1 MAEGFSVVTYA
12 LCNKQTQKAI
22 SEAIEGLADGMR
34 FKGSVATKADLPLI
48 ARKGDLYIVEE
59 DKSKVVFSGGV
70 WVEFDHELELIAG
83 TGIEITPTLD
93 GGLEIS
99 NTGTSFT
106 AIVDVVN
113 TYADLLAYDIS
124 KLKDNDIIEVL
135 SDINHDN
142 TVSYYKLKPV
152 VDSEGNIN
160 IDPFNDDPSEN
171 WQYVTS
177 QQPTYTKVEADNK
190 FLTEVAADNKYL
202 TGIEAGEGIDVT
214 LNSEGVPVISTEPLS
229 SNVVDVVNTY
239 TDLQNYD
246 ITNLKEN
253 DIIEVLEDSE
263 HNNSISFYKYN
274 GEVSTPTY
282 LSYDTPSI
290 ISLEN
295 GSNFVKI
302 DKDGRFVV
310 VINGSSFQLWGIFLG
325 SSRRCEAN
333 SYSACEESTAYTNN
347 SNFTIDSIQYSDFGY
362 LSRNL
367 SYLSL
372 YSNYPQVNKIDG
384 KSGRDTAFAYTYGD
398 LHIDPVAT
406 WNYITSQGPFTTFD
420 DFSAGTGISINTN
433 SEGKLEISNTQTSA
447 AWGNITGTLD
457 DQLDLATALNEKQD
471 TLTPGN
477 GISIVENSAGELEIS
492 TDLVVPTGVST
503 TTVNSITDVGTLPT
517 LIFTPDAV
525 TGNLTIAWS
534 QGTLPTKGADTT
546 VATGLSYDPQEVWT
560 GGNY

>member
-99 NTGTSFT
+99 NTGTVFT

-113 TYADLLAYDIS
+113 TYTDLLAYDIS
-124 KLKDNDIIEVL
+124 KLKDDDIIEVL

-171 WQYVTS
+171 WQYITS

-214 LNSEGVPVISTEPLS
+214 LDSEGKPVISTEPLA
-229 SNVVDVVNTY
+229 SNVIDVVKTHSKL
-239 TDLQNYD
+239 TNYD
-246 ITNLKEN
+246 LTKVKLN
-253 DIIEVLEDSE
+253 DIIEVLSDEALD
-263 HNNSISFYKYN
+263 NSTSFYRKSNPSSGTYTIIPN
-274 GEVSTPTY
+274 NTTY
-282 LSYDTPSI
+282 LVYEHINHSGQLY
-290 ISLEN
+290 
-295 GSNFVKI
+295 VKFN
-302 DKDGRFVV
+302 KNVRAVGLR
-310 VINGSSFQLWGIFLG
+310 
-325 SSRRCEAN
+325 
-333 SYSACEESTAYTNN
+333 AY
-347 SNFTIDSIQYSDFGY
+347 
-362 LSRNL
+362 
-367 SYLSL
+367 
-372 YSNYPQVNKIDG
+372 
-384 KSGRDTAFAYTYGD
+384 
-398 LHIDPVAT
+398 
-406 WNYITSQGPFTTFD
+406 
-420 DFSAGTGISINTN
+420 
-433 SEGKLEISNTQTSA
+433 
-447 AWGNITGTLD
+447 
-457 DQLDLATALNEKQD
+457 
-471 TLTPGN
+471 
-477 GISIVENSAGELEIS
+477 
-492 TDLVVPTGVST
+492 ST
-503 TTVNSITDVGTLPT
+503 TTYNINVKV
-517 LIFTPDAV
+517 
-525 TGNLTIAWS
+525 
-534 QGTLPTKGADTT
+534 
-546 VATGLSYDPQEVWT
+546 
-560 GGNY
+560 